1 MILTARQATLVHGWL
16 NPKNTLVWADVVALK
31 LTMDKLLA
39 FGLTANNLL
48 TIQPDPMQWTRHG
61 GAGLKHLRLMILW
74 PANPFEHLG
83 ADLADL
89 LGMNLKVDELVR
101 MNVTYDQLVRHG
113 MTARTE
119 AMFKFSREEWEVL
132 GK

>member
-1 MILTARQATLVHGWL
+1 MILTPRQATLIHGWIYT
-16 NPKNTLVWADVVALK
+16 KNTLCWADVLARK

-39 FGLTANNLL
+39 TGLTANDLL
-48 TIQPDPMQWTRHG
+48 TVQPDPGQWTKHG
-61 GAGLKHLRLMILW
+61 SAGLKHLRLMILW

-89 LGMNLKVDELVR
+89 LGMNMTVDELVR
-101 MNVTYDQLVRHG
+101 MNVTYNQLVRNG

-119 AMFKFSREEWEVL
+119 AMFKFGREEWQLL